1 MSVINIPADE
11 TVSTSEIGDSS
22 VATATLKASYPQN
35 VAVSSDGGRAY
46 VTDGNTSVW
55 VVDTQSRA
63 VVATIPARSAP
74 EDVVISPDGK
84 NVYVTAQLRRTTVRI
99 FRSGDRYR
107 DKRSHSDDRNREQFN
122 CRFVGYSY
130 QL

>member
-1 MSVINIPADE
+1 MKSYLVMCLMCVVCLSVTFSACSSTPMPKTLAVAYVAHSQSHSMSVINIPADE
-11 TVSTSEIGDSS
+11 TVSTIEIGDSS

-63 VVATIPARSAP
+63 VVATYLQDLVLKAW
-74 EDVVISPDGK
+74 
-84 NVYVTAQLRRTTVRI
+84 
-99 FRSGDRYR
+99 
-107 DKRSHSDDRNREQFN
+107 
-122 CRFVGYSY
+122 
-130 QL
+130 